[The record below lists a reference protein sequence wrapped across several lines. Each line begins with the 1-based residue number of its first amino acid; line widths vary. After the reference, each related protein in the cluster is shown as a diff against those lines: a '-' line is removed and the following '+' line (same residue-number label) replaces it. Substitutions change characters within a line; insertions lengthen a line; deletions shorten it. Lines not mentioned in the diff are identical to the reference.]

1 MVLQTMMKLVGNV
14 ATNPQAERFRSIK
27 LTNPAIQQRVATFH
41 GAIDFLE
48 LAGFK
53 VHSCCS
59 CWKCPVQFKLMGC
72 LLAAEAG

>member
-1 MVLQTMMKLVGNV
+1 MMKLVGNV
-14 ATNPQAERFRSIK
+14 ATNPHAEKFRSIK
-27 LTNPAIQQRVATFH
+27 LTNPTIQQRVATFN

-53 VHSCCS
+53 VYS
-59 CWKCPVQFKLMGC
+59 CWFCWMCLVQFKLMGC